1 MLSLSILSIIGE
13 SIVKNKG
20 VSILLLVLSVLF
32 IMIDSFALPKLTIAI
47 VENIANIGTLKWLIV
62 YSILCF
68 IIRSLAQGLVDSKI
82 NIIYDD
88 ISNNLLSRLINRIH
102 FNYETDISKLDT
114 TVMATY
120 YEKMNSSIIDL
131 VSNMKYR
138 KMAIIVITTVF
149 LNYSFYN
156 SLAFGA
162 LSTMVILTLIGL
174 SAYML
179 NSSATINN
187 ETETRRNRFLGV
199 FNDYISNIIPIYTHG
214 TGESEVNQMLDRS
227 ETIHKE
233 SQKNLDMISLR
244 RIATY
249 VTTVVVILSLFYA
262 LVRYF
267 PSIKNSSKRN
277 IAILLFSLL
286 VQFGHFSIYFIPTV
300 EQMSKYGS
308 IQNELDEGYLKK
320 DDDRLI
326 GGRDDDKLIGGR
338 DDDDE
343 NSYMRKE
350 KNTVYG
356 NVYGNIKTM
365 TSNVY
370 TNVKTNV
377 QHPFRVSAH
386 SQESFVD
393 GSYSIRVQDVYYR
406 NILKGITLY
415 IEDGEKVAIVGEIGS
430 GKSTLLKCIGRF
442 LPIHGGA
449 IYVGGRD
456 IHDPSYPLME
466 YRRIIGYVPQHISLF
481 NRSIYDNIFYGMDLS
496 EDQKLSYVDSLG
508 IASIYGDLNR
518 NVGVNGVN
526 LSGGQRQLVYVLRN
540 IIHPEKRILLLDEP
554 TISLDPNIK
563 EYMLNIIRNTKNKTV
578 VVITHDSDCL
588 KVVDR
593 VISFDKA

>member
-20 VSILLLVLSVLF
+20 VSILLLLLSVLF
-32 IMIDSFALPKLTIAI
+32 IMIDSLALPKLTIAI
-47 VENIANIGTLKWLIV
+47 VENISNIGLLKWLIV

-68 IIRSLAQGLVDSKI
+68 IIRSLAQGVVDSKI

-88 ISNNLLSRLINRIH
+88 MSNNLLSRLINRIH

-149 LNYSFYN
+149 LNYSLYH

-162 LSTMVILTLIGL
+162 LSTLVILSLIGL

-187 ETETRRNRFLGV
+187 KTETRRNRFLGV
-199 FNDYISNIIPIYTHG
+199 FNDYINNIIPIYTHG
-214 TGESEVNQMLDRS
+214 TGKSEVNQMLGRS

-233 SQKNLDMISLR
+233 SQRNLDMISLR
-244 RIATY
+244 RIVTY
-249 VTTVVVILSLFYA
+249 VTTVVVILSLFYV
-262 LVRYF
+262 LVCYF
-267 PSIKNSSKRN
+267 PSIKNSAKRN

-300 EQMSKYGS
+300 EQMSRYGS
-308 IQNELDEGYLKK
+308 IQSELDDVANKKK
-320 DDDRLI
+320 DDD
-326 GGRDDDKLIGGR
+326 
-338 DDDDE
+338 E
-343 NSYMRKE
+343 SSYRKQE
-350 KNTVYG
+350 SPTTVYG
-356 NVYGNIKTM
+356 NVYGNVKTM
-365 TSNVY
+365 ASNVY

-377 QHPFRVSAH
+377 QHPFR
-386 SQESFVD
+386 SQEGFVD
-393 GSYSIRVQDVYYR
+393 GSYSIRVQNVHYR
-406 NILKGITLY
+406 NILKGVSLDIK
-415 IEDGEKVAIVGEIGS
+415 DGEKVAIVGEIGS

-442 LPIHGGA
+442 LPIQGGA

-456 IHDPSYPLME
+456 IHDPSYSLTE

-496 EDQKLSYVDSLG
+496 EDQKRSYVDSLG
-508 IASIYGDLNR
+508 IATIYGDLSR
-518 NVGVNGVN
+518 NVGVNGAN

-563 EYMLNIIRNTKNKTV
+563 SYMLNIIRNTKGKTI

>member
-1 MLSLSILSIIGE
+1 
-13 SIVKNKG
+13 
-20 VSILLLVLSVLF
+20 
-32 IMIDSFALPKLTIAI
+32 
-47 VENIANIGTLKWLIV
+47 
-62 YSILCF
+62 
-68 IIRSLAQGLVDSKI
+68 
-82 NIIYDD
+82 
-88 ISNNLLSRLINRIH
+88 
-102 FNYETDISKLDT
+102 
-114 TVMATY
+114 
-120 YEKMNSSIIDL
+120 
-131 VSNMKYR
+131 
-138 KMAIIVITTVF
+138 
-149 LNYSFYN
+149 
-156 SLAFGA
+156 
-162 LSTMVILTLIGL
+162 
-174 SAYML
+174 
-179 NSSATINN
+179 
-187 ETETRRNRFLGV
+187 
-199 FNDYISNIIPIYTHG
+199 
-214 TGESEVNQMLDRS
+214 
-227 ETIHKE
+227 
-233 SQKNLDMISLR
+233 
-244 RIATY
+244 
-249 VTTVVVILSLFYA
+249 
-262 LVRYF
+262 
-267 PSIKNSSKRN
+267 
-277 IAILLFSLL
+277 
-286 VQFGHFSIYFIPTV
+286 
-300 EQMSKYGS
+300 MSKYGS
-308 IQNELDEGYLKK
+308 IQNELDEGYLRK
-320 DDDRLI
+320 
-326 GGRDDDKLIGGR
+326 DDDKLIGGR

-406 NILKGITLY
+406 NILKGVTLY

-496 EDQKLSYVDSLG
+496 EDQKRSYVDSLG